1 MLRNKL
7 HVLLS
12 ILLYLYKLYVI
23 YKTILLS
30 LVLMQQ
36 RFWVF
41 QVDPTV
47 IGGMIIEIGD
57 KHIDMSMATKI
68 KNITNAL
75 RASV

>member
-23 YKTILLS
+23 YKAILLS

>member
-1 MLRNKL
+1 MFCCPLF
-7 HVLLS
+7 
-12 ILLYLYKLYVI
+12 LLYLYKLYVI
-23 YKTILLS
+23 YKAILLT

>member
-1 MLRNKL
+1 MLRNKW

-23 YKTILLS
+23 YKAILLT

>member
-12 ILLYLYKLYVI
+12 ILLYLYKLCVI
-23 YKTILLS
+23 YKAILLS

>member
-12 ILLYLYKLYVI
+12 ILLYLYKLHVN
-23 YKTILLS
+23 YKAIVFDLA
-30 LVLMQQ
+30 LVKD
-36 RFWVF
+36 FFCVF

>member
-1 MLRNKL
+1 
-7 HVLLS
+7 
-12 ILLYLYKLYVI
+12 
-23 YKTILLS
+23 
-30 LVLMQQ
+30 MQQ
-36 RFWVF
+36 RFWDF

>member
-23 YKTILLS
+23 YKAILLS

-36 RFWVF
+36 RFWIF

>member
-41 QVDPTV
+41 QVDPSV

>member
-12 ILLYLYKLYVI
+12 ILLYLYKLCVI
-23 YKTILLS
+23 YKAILLS

-57 KHIDMSMATKI
+57 KHIDMSMVTKI